1 MHEPPRDHG
10 VCARHHQDRDAVHDY
25 DHDSVVDTLSRHH
38 WVAVIVVDAGPTLA
52 TPNLQRQ
59 LKPDTHSMFEHLCFA
74 HRKKHVLKAYHV
86 SKPLDTLPKQRTS

>member
-1 MHEPPRDHG
+1 VHEPPRDHG

-59 LKPDTHSMFEHLCFA
+59 LKPDTHGMFKHLQVLCPP
-74 HRKKHVLKAYHV
+74 KGHVLKAYRV
-86 SKPLDTLPKQRTS
+86 SKP